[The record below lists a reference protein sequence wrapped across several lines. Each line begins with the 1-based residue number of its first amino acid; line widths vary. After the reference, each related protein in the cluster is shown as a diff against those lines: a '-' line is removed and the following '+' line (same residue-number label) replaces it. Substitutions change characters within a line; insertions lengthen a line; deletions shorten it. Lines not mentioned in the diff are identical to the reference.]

1 MVQKEGKR
9 SFEGFRGIIIF
20 AYSGQ
25 GAKPKPK
32 PGFAPWPGL
41 PAPWS
46 PQCPAVDPTTLDA

>member
-9 SFEGFRGIIIF
+9 SFEGLRGIIIF

-25 GAKPKPK
+25 GAKPKPR
-32 PGFAPWPGL
+32 PGFAPWRGL

-46 PQCPAVDPTTLDA
+46 PQCPAVDPTTLDV

>member
-9 SFEGFRGIIIF
+9 SFEGFRGIIILLIL
-20 AYSGQ
+20 
-25 GAKPKPK
+25 AKVQSLSPR

-46 PQCPAVDPTTLDA
+46 PQLPAVDPTMLDA